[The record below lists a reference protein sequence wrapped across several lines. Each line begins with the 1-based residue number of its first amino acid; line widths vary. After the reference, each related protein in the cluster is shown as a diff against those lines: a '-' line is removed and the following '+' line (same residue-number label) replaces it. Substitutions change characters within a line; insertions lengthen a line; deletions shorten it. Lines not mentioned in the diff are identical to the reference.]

1 MNLNPINGSV
11 IVKPIARISPVASH
25 NKNYDSKGT
34 VVSCDAGR
42 TGFAL
47 KAGVTV
53 YFNPWDAFKHEED
66 TDDEFWVV
74 PFSAIQVTKL

>member
-1 MNLNPINGSV
+1 MSLNPINGNV
-11 IVKPIARISPVASH
+11 IVKPIARTSVIASH
-25 NKNYDSKGT
+25 SKNYDSKGI
-34 VVSCDAGR
+34 VVACDAGR

-74 PFSAIQVTKL
+74 PLGCIQVTKI